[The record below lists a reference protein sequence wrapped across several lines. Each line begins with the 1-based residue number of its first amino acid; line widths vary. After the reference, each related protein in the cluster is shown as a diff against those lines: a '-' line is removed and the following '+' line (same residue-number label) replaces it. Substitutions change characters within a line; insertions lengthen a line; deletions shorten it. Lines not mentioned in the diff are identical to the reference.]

1 MINKCRKL
9 TCHFHKLFINTTTS
23 PILKEMGIAGHLTC
37 LLRNLQVNK
46 QQLELVMEPQ
56 TGSNSGKE
64 HVKAVCC
71 HPACLSYMQSTSC
84 ETLSWMK
91 NKLEPRLQAEISI
104 SSDMQMTP
112 LLWQKVRRT
121 KEPPDESERGE

>member
-1 MINKCRKL
+1 
-9 TCHFHKLFINTTTS
+9 
-23 PILKEMGIAGHLTC
+23 MGIEDHLTY
-37 LLRNLQVNK
+37 LLRNLQVKK
-46 QQLELVMEPQ
+46 QQLELVIEPQ

-64 HVKAVCC
+64 YVKAVCC

-91 NKLEPRLQAEISI
+91 HKLEPRLQAEISK

-112 LLWQKVRRT
+112 LLWQKRRRA
-121 KEPPDESERGE
+121 KEPLDESERGG